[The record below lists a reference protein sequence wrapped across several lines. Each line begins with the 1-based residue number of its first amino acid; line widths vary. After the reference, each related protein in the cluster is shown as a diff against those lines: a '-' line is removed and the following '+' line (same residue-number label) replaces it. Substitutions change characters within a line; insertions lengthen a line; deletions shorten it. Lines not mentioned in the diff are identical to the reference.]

1 MRHSVRAHT
10 HAATWDGHTLAGTRM
25 GTPPLLKQRKKAL
38 ESKCVLCQSQ
48 DTDTVHAYGQ
58 EAIRLVPLLQHL
70 TLPLSP
76 AVHAHTH
83 TIYLSLSVSMSL
95 SPMCFRLLPYAG
107 IEGLLP
113 QAQCQQAPSRQIQA
127 ALCSSHCSCCSG
139 PSHMAAPPLQRPLRT
154 PTATHLTA
162 CCRCMHHPRPWPLPQ
177 ALT

>member
-83 TIYLSLSVSMSL
+83 THSISLCLCLCLSHRCVSDCFLMPALRACYHKHSVSKHPADRSK
-95 SPMCFRLLPYAG
+95 
-107 IEGLLP
+107 
-113 QAQCQQAPSRQIQA
+113 QPSAHRTAVA
-127 ALCSSHCSCCSG
+127 ALAPATWQHRRCSV
-139 PSHMAAPPLQRPLRT
+139 PFAPPLLHT
-154 PTATHLTA
+154 
-162 CCRCMHHPRPWPLPQ
+162 
-177 ALT
+177 